1 MAKEYLD
8 KETIK
13 PVGVSQIRKFGGP
26 VDLVISDKLAGVTD
40 NFPMGL
46 GVDDLFGAVISIEDD
61 SNTTKYIA
69 DAVFESSG
77 KIYFNLGEDQ
87 LYYTKSTG
95 RVTFVEI

>member
-8 KETIK
+8 KDAIK
-13 PVGVSQIRKFGGP
+13 PVGVSQLRKFGGP
-26 VDLVISDKLAGVTD
+26 VDLVISDTLDGVTD

-46 GVDDLFGAVISIEDD
+46 GVDDLFGAIVGVNDG
-61 SNTTKYIA
+61 TKVTKYVA

-87 LYYTKSTG
+87 FYYTKSTG